1 MKIPISWIKDYIKFD
16 VPANDIADLLTMAGT
31 EVSNIQ
37 KIGTD
42 WDKNK
47 LKVGQ
52 ILNIEKHPNADRLS
66 LVEVLISNSQK
77 INVVCGA
84 NNIEVGQKIAF
95 AESGSELYSPR
106 DKKTIVLKKSNI
118 RGIESNGMIC
128 SPLELKYSEDHEGI
142 LVLDKNEK
150 IGSSLYSVI
159 GDEILDFD
167 ITPNRS
173 DCLSVIGITRE
184 IIAILNSHKF
194 DYKINEK
201 YLYFN
206 TLNNFQ
212 SKKSKNIDV
221 QNLNFEKCLRYSG
234 SEISSIVVENSPF
247 WIKDRLIKSGLR
259 PINNIVDVT
268 NYVMMEL
275 GQPLHAFD
283 LSKIKTKKIEVK
295 SSKNKEKF
303 KSLDGENRK
312 LNSNILSI
320 TDGAQSIGLAGI
332 IGGFN
337 SEIDSKTKN
346 IFLESACFEMSN
358 IRQSSKELGLNTDA
372 SHRFERG
379 VPIGLSI
386 IALNR
391 AIALI
396 EDINKKEII
405 INGNWDLYSKN
416 ININPNKKQN
426 LTGQRYKKIIGES
439 ITRKETANILNS
451 LGFNASA
458 SKTNETNFTQKVE
471 IPYWRS
477 DITIEDDLI
486 EEIARIKGYDNLSSE
501 PLQYPENNIP
511 VDNNIMYRNN
521 IRNEMKSMGY
531 IETINYPTINNTE
544 YNLTNLNVNSPIKLQ
559 NPINKKNNI
568 LRPNLKTG
576 LINNI
581 SINSK
586 KYPEI
591 DSWKFYELGRIFN
604 LGNMDNK
611 YQLPDQ
617 SYSLGIISS
626 GLISKTNW
634 NSIPDQINF
643 YTFKGDLDRI
653 IKSMGIKIEFKKNNN
668 YYFYSEKSALLFS
681 ENVEIGS
688 IGNINEQ
695 TLAKF
700 NVKLK
705 EVLYCELNLDK
716 LENSINYNNEFTK
729 TSPYPLAIRDLSL
742 TVDKNVLSNQIS
754 DIIKQNPLVTDLNV
768 IDVYSDLKPEKKSIT
783 IRITYQ
789 SFNETL
795 NNLKIDESQ
804 NKILRQLKKHLN
816 IELRKT

>member
-303 KSLDGENRK
+303 KSLDGENRE

-320 TDGAQSIGLAGI
+320 TDGSQSIGLAGI

-681 ENVEIGS
+681 ENAEIGS
-688 IGNINEQ
+688 IGNINQQ
-695 TLAKF
+695 TLTKF

>member
-184 IIAILNSHKF
+184 IIAILNTHKF

-201 YLYFN
+201 YLYLN

-303 KSLDGENRK
+303 KSLDGENRE

-379 VPIGLSI
+379 VPIELSI

-396 EDINKKEII
+396 DDINKKEII

-416 ININPNKKQN
+416 IKINPNKKQN

-458 SKTNETNFTQKVE
+458 SKTNETNFTQEVK

-501 PLQYPENNIP
+501 PLQYPKNNIP

-804 NKILRQLKKHLN
+804 NKILRKLKKHLN

>member
-337 SEIDSKTKN
+337 SQIDSKTKN

-396 EDINKKEII
+396 DDINKKEII

-416 ININPNKKQN
+416 IKINPNKKQN

-559 NPINKKNNI
+559 NPVNKKNNI

-643 YTFKGDLDRI
+643 YTFKGDMDRI

-681 ENVEIGS
+681 ENAEIGS

-695 TLAKF
+695 TLTKF

>member
-303 KSLDGENRK
+303 KSLDGENRE

-681 ENVEIGS
+681 ENAEIGS

-695 TLAKF
+695 TLTKF

>member
-52 ILNIEKHPNADRLS
+52 ILNIEKHPNANRLS

-167 ITPNRS
+167 ITPNRP

-184 IIAILNSHKF
+184 IIAILNTHKF

-201 YLYFN
+201 YLYLN

-303 KSLDGENRK
+303 KSLDGENRE

-379 VPIGLSI
+379 VPIELSI

-396 EDINKKEII
+396 DDINKKEII

-416 ININPNKKQN
+416 IKINPNKKQN

-458 SKTNETNFTQKVE
+458 SKTNETNFTQEVK

-501 PLQYPENNIP
+501 PLQYPKNNIP

-668 YYFYSEKSALLFS
+668 NYFYSEKSALLFS

-695 TLAKF
+695 TLTKF

-804 NKILRQLKKHLN
+804 NKILRKLKKHLN

>member
-303 KSLDGENRK
+303 KSLDGENRE

-559 NPINKKNNI
+559 NPVNKKNNI

-681 ENVEIGS
+681 ENAEIGS

-695 TLAKF
+695 TLTKF

-804 NKILRQLKKHLN
+804 NKILRKLKKHLN

>member
-52 ILNIEKHPNADRLS
+52 ILNIKKHPNADRLS
-66 LVEVLISNSQK
+66 LVEVLISNNQK

-106 DKKTIVLKKSNI
+106 DKKNIVLKKSNI

-142 LVLDKNEK
+142 LVLDENEK

-167 ITPNRS
+167 ITPNRP

-184 IIAILNSHKF
+184 IIAILNTHKF
-194 DYKINEK
+194 DYKINKK
-201 YLYFN
+201 YVDFN

-221 QNLNFEKCLRYSG
+221 QNLNFEKCLRYSA

-259 PINNIVDVT
+259 PINNIVDIT
-268 NYVMMEL
+268 NYVMLEL

-283 LSKIKTKKIEVK
+283 LSKITTKKIDVK

-303 KSLDGENRK
+303 KSLDGENRE
-312 LNSNILSI
+312 LNSNMLSI

-379 VPIGLSI
+379 VPIELSI

-396 EDINKKEII
+396 N
-405 INGNWDLYSKN
+405 N
-416 ININPNKKQN
+416 IN
-426 LTGQRYKKIIGES
+426 
-439 ITRKETANILNS
+439 
-451 LGFNASA
+451 
-458 SKTNETNFTQKVE
+458 
-471 IPYWRS
+471 
-477 DITIEDDLI
+477 
-486 EEIARIKGYDNLSSE
+486 
-501 PLQYPENNIP
+501 
-511 VDNNIMYRNN
+511 
-521 IRNEMKSMGY
+521 
-531 IETINYPTINNTE
+531 
-544 YNLTNLNVNSPIKLQ
+544 
-559 NPINKKNNI
+559 
-568 LRPNLKTG
+568 
-576 LINNI
+576 
-581 SINSK
+581 
-586 KYPEI
+586 
-591 DSWKFYELGRIFN
+591 
-604 LGNMDNK
+604 
-611 YQLPDQ
+611 
-617 SYSLGIISS
+617 
-626 GLISKTNW
+626 
-634 NSIPDQINF
+634 
-643 YTFKGDLDRI
+643 
-653 IKSMGIKIEFKKNNN
+653 
-668 YYFYSEKSALLFS
+668 
-681 ENVEIGS
+681 
-688 IGNINEQ
+688 
-695 TLAKF
+695 
-700 NVKLK
+700 
-705 EVLYCELNLDK
+705 
-716 LENSINYNNEFTK
+716 
-729 TSPYPLAIRDLSL
+729 
-742 TVDKNVLSNQIS
+742 
-754 DIIKQNPLVTDLNV
+754 
-768 IDVYSDLKPEKKSIT
+768 
-783 IRITYQ
+783 
-789 SFNETL
+789 
-795 NNLKIDESQ
+795 
-804 NKILRQLKKHLN
+804 
-816 IELRKT
+816 

>member
-16 VPANDIADLLTMAGT
+16 VPTNDIADLLTMAGT

-52 ILNIEKHPNADRLS
+52 ILNIEKHPNAARLS
-66 LVEVLISNSQK
+66 LVEVLISKSKK

-159 GDEILDFD
+159 GDEILHFD
-167 ITPNRS
+167 ITPNRP

-184 IIAILNSHKF
+184 IIAILNTHKF

-201 YLYFN
+201 YLYLN

-303 KSLDGENRK
+303 KSLDGENRE

-379 VPIGLSI
+379 VPIELSI

-396 EDINKKEII
+396 DDINKKEII

-416 ININPNKKQN
+416 IKINPNKKQN

-458 SKTNETNFTQKVE
+458 SKTNETNFTQEVK

-501 PLQYPENNIP
+501 PLQYPKNNIP

-804 NKILRQLKKHLN
+804 NKILRKLKKHLN

>member
-52 ILNIEKHPNADRLS
+52 ILNIEKHPNANRLS

-167 ITPNRS
+167 ITPNRP

-184 IIAILNSHKF
+184 IIAILNTHKF

-201 YLYFN
+201 YLYLN

-303 KSLDGENRK
+303 KSLDGENRE

-379 VPIGLSI
+379 VPIELSI

-396 EDINKKEII
+396 DDINKKEII

-416 ININPNKKQN
+416 IKINPNKKQN

-458 SKTNETNFTQKVE
+458 SKTNETNFTQEVK

-501 PLQYPENNIP
+501 PLQYPKNNIP

-668 YYFYSEKSALLFS
+668 NYFYSEKSALLFS

-804 NKILRQLKKHLN
+804 NKILRKLKKHLN

>member
-303 KSLDGENRK
+303 KSLDGENRE

-643 YTFKGDLDRI
+643 YTFKGDMDRI

-681 ENVEIGS
+681 ENAEIGS

-695 TLAKF
+695 TLTKF

>member
-167 ITPNRS
+167 ITPNRP

-184 IIAILNSHKF
+184 IIAILNTHKF

-201 YLYFN
+201 YLYLN

-303 KSLDGENRK
+303 KSLDGENRE

-379 VPIGLSI
+379 VPIELSI

-396 EDINKKEII
+396 DDINKKEII

-416 ININPNKKQN
+416 IKINPNKKQN

-458 SKTNETNFTQKVE
+458 SKTNETNFTQEVK

-501 PLQYPENNIP
+501 PLQYPKNNIP

-804 NKILRQLKKHLN
+804 NKILRKLKKHLN

>member
-303 KSLDGENRK
+303 KSLDGENRE

-337 SEIDSKTKN
+337 SQIDSKTKN

-559 NPINKKNNI
+559 NPVNKKNNI

-643 YTFKGDLDRI
+643 YTFKGDMDRI
-653 IKSMGIKIEFKKNNN
+653 IKSMGIKIEFKKNSN

-681 ENVEIGS
+681 ENAEIGS

-695 TLAKF
+695 TLTKF

>member
-1 MKIPISWIKDYIKFD
+1 MF
-16 VPANDIADLLTMAGT
+16 
-31 EVSNIQ
+31 
-37 KIGTD
+37 
-42 WDKNK
+42 
-47 LKVGQ
+47 
-52 ILNIEKHPNADRLS
+52 
-66 LVEVLISNSQK
+66 
-77 INVVCGA
+77 
-84 NNIEVGQKIAF
+84 F
-95 AESGSELYSPR
+95 
-106 DKKTIVLKKSNI
+106 
-118 RGIESNGMIC
+118 
-128 SPLELKYSEDHEGI
+128 
-142 LVLDKNEK
+142 
-150 IGSSLYSVI
+150 
-159 GDEILDFD
+159 
-167 ITPNRS
+167 
-173 DCLSVIGITRE
+173 
-184 IIAILNSHKF
+184 
-194 DYKINEK
+194 
-201 YLYFN
+201 
-206 TLNNFQ
+206 
-212 SKKSKNIDV
+212 
-221 QNLNFEKCLRYSG
+221 
-234 SEISSIVVENSPF
+234 
-247 WIKDRLIKSGLR
+247 
-259 PINNIVDVT
+259 
-268 NYVMMEL
+268 
-275 GQPLHAFD
+275 
-283 LSKIKTKKIEVK
+283 
-295 SSKNKEKF
+295 
-303 KSLDGENRK
+303 
-312 LNSNILSI
+312 
-320 TDGAQSIGLAGI
+320 
-332 IGGFN
+332 
-337 SEIDSKTKN
+337 
-346 IFLESACFEMSN
+346 IFF
-358 IRQSSKELGLNTDA
+358 
-372 SHRFERG
+372 F
-379 VPIGLSI
+379 V
-386 IALNR
+386 
-391 AIALI
+391 
-396 EDINKKEII
+396 
-405 INGNWDLYSKN
+405 W
-416 ININPNKKQN
+416 
-426 LTGQRYKKIIGES
+426 
-439 ITRKETANILNS
+439 
-451 LGFNASA
+451 
-458 SKTNETNFTQKVE
+458 
-471 IPYWRS
+471 
-477 DITIEDDLI
+477 
-486 EEIARIKGYDNLSSE
+486 
-501 PLQYPENNIP
+501 
-511 VDNNIMYRNN
+511 YRNN

-559 NPINKKNNI
+559 NPVNKKNNI

-653 IKSMGIKIEFKKNNN
+653 IKSMGIKIEFKKNSN

-681 ENVEIGS
+681 ENAEIGS

-695 TLAKF
+695 TLTKF

>member
-52 ILNIEKHPNADRLS
+52 ILNIKKHPNADRLS
-66 LVEVLISNSQK
+66 LVEVLISNNQK

-106 DKKTIVLKKSNI
+106 DKKNIVLKKSNI

-142 LVLDKNEK
+142 LVLDENEK

-167 ITPNRS
+167 ITPNRP

-184 IIAILNSHKF
+184 IIAILNTHKF
-194 DYKINEK
+194 DYKINKK
-201 YLYFN
+201 YVDFN

-221 QNLNFEKCLRYSG
+221 QNLNFEKCLRYSA

-259 PINNIVDVT
+259 PINNIVDIT
-268 NYVMMEL
+268 NYVMLEL

-283 LSKIKTKKIEVK
+283 LSKVTTKKIDVK

-303 KSLDGENRK
+303 KSLDGENRE

-379 VPIGLSI
+379 VPIELSI

-396 EDINKKEII
+396 NNINKKEII
-405 INGNWDLYSKN
+405 INGNWDLYSKS

-501 PLQYPENNIP
+501 PLQYPKNNIP

-521 IRNEMKSMGY
+521 IRNEMKSMSY
-531 IETINYPTINNTE
+531 IETINYPTINNAE
-544 YNLTNLNVNSPIKLQ
+544 FNLTNLNVNSPIKLQ
-559 NPINKKNNI
+559 NPVNKKNNI

-604 LGNMDNK
+604 SSNMDNNYK
-611 YQLPDQ
+611 LPDQ
-617 SYSLGIISS
+617 PYSLGIISS

-634 NSIPDQINF
+634 DSNPNQMDF
-643 YTFKGDLDRI
+643 YTFKGDLERL
-653 IKSMGIKIEFKKNNN
+653 IKSMGIKIEFNKNNN
-668 YYFYSEKSALLFS
+668 FDFYSEKSALLFS
-681 ENVEIGS
+681 ENMEIGS

-695 TLAKF
+695 TLTKF

-716 LENSINYNNEFTK
+716 LGNLINYNNKFTK

-742 TVDKNVLSNQIS
+742 TIDKNVLSNQIS

-768 IDVYSDLKPEKKSIT
+768 IDVYSDLEPGKKSIT
-783 IRITYQ
+783 FRITYQ

-804 NKILRQLKKHLN
+804 NKILRKLKKHLN

>member
-212 SKKSKNIDV
+212 SKISKNIDV

-643 YTFKGDLDRI
+643 YTFKGDMDRI

-681 ENVEIGS
+681 ENAEIGS

-695 TLAKF
+695 TLTKF

>member
-52 ILNIEKHPNADRLS
+52 ILNIEKHPNANRLS

-159 GDEILDFD
+159 GDEILHFD
-167 ITPNRS
+167 ITPNRP

-184 IIAILNSHKF
+184 IIAILNTHKF

-201 YLYFN
+201 YLYLN

-303 KSLDGENRK
+303 KSLDGENRE

-379 VPIGLSI
+379 VPIELSI

-396 EDINKKEII
+396 DDINKKEII

-416 ININPNKKQN
+416 IKINPNKKQN

-458 SKTNETNFTQKVE
+458 SKTNETNFTQEVK

-501 PLQYPENNIP
+501 PLQYPKNNIP

-668 YYFYSEKSALLFS
+668 NYFYSEKSALLFS

-695 TLAKF
+695 TLTKF

-804 NKILRQLKKHLN
+804 NKILRKLKKHLN

>member
-303 KSLDGENRK
+303 KSLDGENRE

-337 SEIDSKTKN
+337 SQIDSKTKN

-681 ENVEIGS
+681 ENAEIGS
-688 IGNINEQ
+688 IGNINQQ
-695 TLAKF
+695 TLTKF

>member
-303 KSLDGENRK
+303 KSLDGENRE

-396 EDINKKEII
+396 DDINKKEII

-458 SKTNETNFTQKVE
+458 SKTNETNFTQEVK

-501 PLQYPENNIP
+501 PLQYPKNNIP

-521 IRNEMKSMGY
+521 IRNEIKSMGY

-559 NPINKKNNI
+559 NPINKKKNI

-591 DSWKFYELGRIFN
+591 ASWKFYELGRIFN

-668 YYFYSEKSALLFS
+668 NYFYSEKSALLFS

-804 NKILRQLKKHLN
+804 NKILRKLKKHLN

>member
-31 EVSNIQ
+31 EVTNIQ

-303 KSLDGENRK
+303 KSLDGENRE

-320 TDGAQSIGLAGI
+320 TDGSQSIGLAGI

-559 NPINKKNNI
+559 NPVNKKNNI

-681 ENVEIGS
+681 ENAEIGS
-688 IGNINEQ
+688 IGNINQQ
-695 TLAKF
+695 TLTKF

>member
-52 ILNIEKHPNADRLS
+52 ILNIEKHPNAARLS
-66 LVEVLISNSQK
+66 LVEVLISNSKK

-159 GDEILDFD
+159 GDEILHFD
-167 ITPNRS
+167 ITPNRP

-184 IIAILNSHKF
+184 IIAILNTHKF

-201 YLYFN
+201 YLYLN

-303 KSLDGENRK
+303 KSLDGENRE

-379 VPIGLSI
+379 VPIELSI

-416 ININPNKKQN
+416 IKINPNKKQN

-458 SKTNETNFTQKVE
+458 SKTNETNFTQEVK

-486 EEIARIKGYDNLSSE
+486 EEIVRIKGYDNLSSE
-501 PLQYPENNIP
+501 PLQYPKNNIP

-591 DSWKFYELGRIFN
+591 DSWKFYEIGRIFN

-804 NKILRQLKKHLN
+804 NKILRKLKKHLN

>member
-47 LKVGQ
+47 LIVGQ

-201 YLYFN
+201 YLYLN

-303 KSLDGENRK
+303 KSLDGENRE

-396 EDINKKEII
+396 DDINKKEII

-458 SKTNETNFTQKVE
+458 SKTNETNFTQEVK

-501 PLQYPENNIP
+501 PLQYPKNNIP

-668 YYFYSEKSALLFS
+668 NYFYSEKSALLFS

-804 NKILRQLKKHLN
+804 NKILRKLKKHLN